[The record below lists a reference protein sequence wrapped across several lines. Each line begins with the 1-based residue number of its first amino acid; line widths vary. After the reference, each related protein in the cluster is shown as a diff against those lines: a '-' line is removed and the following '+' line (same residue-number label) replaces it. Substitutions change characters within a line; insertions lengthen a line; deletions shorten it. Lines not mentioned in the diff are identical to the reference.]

1 MVVIVASHDHKNC
14 GVFDWDD
21 LFIEIFHAFADD
33 FDYSYYFMVVFDVG
47 AEEVEEAVVA
57 LSWDGLDADRLK
69 RLFVA
74 ALIALTQTDPLYPYT
89 AGIDLVLACERG
101 NQD

>member
-1 MVVIVASHDHKNC
+1 MVVAAASHDHMDC
-14 GVFDWDD
+14 AVFDWDY
-21 LFIEIFHAFADD
+21 LFFEIFHAFADD
-33 FDYSYYFMVVFDVG
+33 FDYSDYFVVVFDVG

-57 LSWDGLDADRLK
+57 LSRDGLDADRLK
-69 RLFVA
+69 GLFVA
-74 ALIALTQTDPLYPYT
+74 ALIALTQTDPLYSYT